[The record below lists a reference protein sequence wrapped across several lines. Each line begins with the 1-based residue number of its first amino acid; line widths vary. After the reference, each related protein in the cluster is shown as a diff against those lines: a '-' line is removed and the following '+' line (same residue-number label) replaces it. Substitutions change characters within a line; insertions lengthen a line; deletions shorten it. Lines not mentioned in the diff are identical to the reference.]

1 VKRRLFLGGAPAA
14 VAAGSVPQR
23 VLAQAGGKR
32 LVGVL
37 TAYAEAD
44 PEGTAHLAEFQ
55 NSLDRLGWTDGRNVR
70 IEYRRAVGNADRAAL
85 QAAELIELKPDVILT
100 TGGTA
105 LVSVLRL
112 TRSIPVVFV
121 TDSDP
126 VALGLVSSLAR
137 PGGNATGFISFSAD
151 IASKWLQLLK
161 EISPGL
167 TRVAVLKSANPQAT
181 VTLPVI
187 EGAAP
192 GLGLRSVA
200 IDIGGSADIERSVS
214 EAMAEPNTGLLVLA
228 GATALSHRDLIVG
241 LAARHRL
248 PAMYSN
254 AAFPRAGGLMSY
266 GVDRRERMVQA
277 AGYADRILRGEK
289 PANLPVQTPTV
300 FELVLNVRT
309 ARMLELALPPHLLA
323 LASELIE

>member
-1 VKRRLFLGGAPAA
+1 MDRRPQCPNRVSSGGWQC
-14 VAAGSVPQR
+14 GS
-23 VLAQAGGKR
+23 
-32 LVGVL
+32 
-37 TAYAEAD
+37 
-44 PEGTAHLAEFQ
+44 
-55 NSLDRLGWTDGRNVR
+55 
-70 IEYRRAVGNADRAAL
+70 RRP

-167 TRVAVLKSANPQAT
+167 TRVAVLKIANPQAT

>member
-1 VKRRLFLGGAPAA
+1 MDRRPQCPNRVSSGGWQC
-14 VAAGSVPQR
+14 GS
-23 VLAQAGGKR
+23 
-32 LVGVL
+32 
-37 TAYAEAD
+37 
-44 PEGTAHLAEFQ
+44 
-55 NSLDRLGWTDGRNVR
+55 
-70 IEYRRAVGNADRAAL
+70 RRP

-167 TRVAVLKSANPQAT
+167 TRVAILKSANPQAT

-248 PAMYSN
+248 PAMYSGSSGN
-254 AAFPRAGGLMSY
+254 RVGDFGGS
-266 GVDRRERMVQA
+266 
-277 AGYADRILRGEK
+277 
-289 PANLPVQTPTV
+289 
-300 FELVLNVRT
+300 
-309 ARMLELALPPHLLA
+309 
-323 LASELIE
+323 

>member
-1 VKRRLFLGGAPAA
+1 MKRRLFLGGPPAA
-14 VAAGSVPQR
+14 VVAGSVPHR
-23 VLAQAGGKR
+23 ALAQAGGRR

-37 TAYAEAD
+37 TAYANTD
-44 PEGTAHLAEFQ
+44 PEGTAHLAGFQ

-70 IEYRRAVGNADRAAL
+70 IEYRRAVGNAERAAI
-85 QAAELIELKPDVILT
+85 QAAELLELKPDVVLT

-112 TRSIPVVFV
+112 TRSVPVVFV
-121 TDSDP
+121 TDTDP
-126 VALGLVSSLAR
+126 VALGLVSSFAR

-151 IASKWLQLLK
+151 IAPKWLQLLK

-167 TRVAVLKSANPQAT
+167 VRVAILNSANPQAT

-200 IDIGGSADIERSVS
+200 IDIGAGADIERSVGDATRES
-214 EAMAEPNTGLLVLA
+214 NTGLLVLA

-277 AGYADRILRGEK
+277 AGYVDRILRGEK
-289 PANLPVQTPTV
+289 PANLPVQTPTA

-309 ARMLELALPPHLLA
+309 ARTLDLALPPHLLA

>member
-1 VKRRLFLGGAPAA
+1 MKRRLFLAGPPVA
-14 VAAGSVPQR
+14 VAVGGVPRR
-23 VLAQAGGKR
+23 VSAQASGKR

-37 TAYAEAD
+37 TAYADTD
-44 PEGTAHLAEFQ
+44 PEGTAHLAGFQ

-70 IEYRRAVGNADRAAL
+70 IEYRRAVGNAERAAL
-85 QAAELIELKPDVILT
+85 QAAELLELKPDVVLT

-112 TRSIPVVFV
+112 TRSVPVVFV

-126 VALGLVSSLAR
+126 VALGLVWSLAR
-137 PGGNATGFISFSAD
+137 PGGNATGFVSFSAD
-151 IASKWLQLLK
+151 IGSKWLQLLK

-167 TRVAVLKSANPQAT
+167 ARVAILKSSNPQAT

-200 IDIGGSADIERSVS
+200 IDIGSGTDIERSVG
-214 EAMAEPNTGLLVLA
+214 EATGEPNTGLLVLA
-228 GATALSHRDLIVG
+228 GATALRHRDLIVG

-277 AGYADRILRGEK
+277 AGYVDRILGGEK

-309 ARMLELALPPHLLA
+309 ARTLDLALPPHLLA